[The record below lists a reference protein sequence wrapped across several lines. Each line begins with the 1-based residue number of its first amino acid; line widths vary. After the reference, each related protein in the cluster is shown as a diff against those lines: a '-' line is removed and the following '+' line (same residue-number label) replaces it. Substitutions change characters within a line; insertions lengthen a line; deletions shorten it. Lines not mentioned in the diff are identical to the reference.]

1 MRTRYLFVC
10 ITTLALRVS
19 SGAKFLFW
27 IILLNGINIIK
38 K

>member
-19 SGAKFLFW
+19 YGAKFLFFGDYFVKR
-27 IILLNGINIIK
+27 N
-38 K
+38 

>member
-19 SGAKFLFW
+19 SGAKFLFF
-27 IILLNGINIIK
+27 LDYFVNRN
-38 K
+38 

>member
-19 SGAKFLFW
+19 SGAKSYFFWGLFCKTE
-27 IILLNGINIIK
+27 LRL
-38 K
+38 